1 MGKRLTHLPMAL
13 KDISDAIT
21 KIDPKIILQL
31 RFKKVTEWSRIKSP
45 SVNVVIFTALGI
57 INIHQA

>member
-13 KDISDAIT
+13 EDISDAIT

-31 RFKKVTEWSRIKSP
+31 RFNKVTEWSRIKSL

>member
-1 MGKRLTHLPMAL
+1 MAL
-13 KDISDAIT
+13 EDISDAIT

-31 RFKKVTEWSRIKSP
+31 RFNKAIEWSRINSL